1 MSGPATEAKKVHFPH
16 SLILIACLILVA
28 CLLSYVLPAGVYE
41 KNATTGI
48 FDPATFHYIE
58 NTPVSP
64 LTALLSI
71 QQGIVR
77 SATIISL
84 LLAIG
89 GATAVILSVG
99 AIESLIN
106 YAIKR
111 LEHRSIKILVPG
123 IVVVMSLL
131 GALAGNDSM
140 MAFVAVGVIIAGR
153 LKLDRIIAV
162 ALFYLSYITGQA
174 AGPTTVIALTM
185 QTLAGVPLVSG
196 FGARILIWA
205 LLTTANAIYTTRYAL
220 RISRDPSR
228 SIMGYV
234 EHTTTSE
241 EDIAAVKNARLEF
254 RAIASVVLLFGCFAL
269 YAVGSSQWKWSFEY
283 LVACVLVTSVIIAG
297 LYRMSPNKYA
307 ATLCSGARDMGGV
320 CLILGMAQVVGMTLT
335 NGNIIHTIAHTVANL
350 LAGLDAGIAAI
361 GLFIFNLFFN
371 IMVPS
376 GTTQAAIVLPVTV
389 PMADVMGVTRQ
400 VLALATQL
408 GDGLTNCITP
418 ISSVMIGAITIGGV
432 PYNKWLRYAIPLVCI
447 NTVIAIVCLY
457 ALQAV
462 QWMG

>member
-1 MSGPATEAKKVHFPH
+1 MSNTATESRKASFPH

-28 CLLSYVLPAGVYE
+28 SLLSYILPAGVYE

-48 FDPATFHYIE
+48 FDPATFHYIT

-64 LTALLSI
+64 LAALLSF

-84 LLAIG
+84 LLVIG

-111 LEHRSIKILVPG
+111 LAHRSIKILVPG
-123 IVVVMSLL
+123 ICVVMSLL

-140 MAFVAVGVIIAGR
+140 MAFVAVGVAIAGR
-153 LKLDRIIAV
+153 LKLDRIVAV

-174 AGPTTVIALTM
+174 AGPTTAIALVM
-185 QTLAGVPLVSG
+185 QTLAGVPPVSG
-196 FGARILIWA
+196 AGARVIVWA
-205 LLTTANAIYTTRYAL
+205 LLTAANAIYTTRYAL

-228 SIMGYV
+228 SIMGNV
-234 EHTTTSE
+234 EHSNTSE
-241 EDIAAVKNARLEF
+241 EDSAVIQNARFEF
-254 RAIASVVLLFGCFAL
+254 RAIASVVLLFGCFIL
-269 YAVGSSQWKWSFEY
+269 YAIGSKQWKWSFEY
-283 LVACVLVTSVIIAG
+283 LVTCVLVTSAFIAA
-297 LYRMSPNKYA
+297 LYRLSPNKFA
-307 ATLCSGARDMGGV
+307 STLCAGARDMGGV
-320 CLILGMAQVVGMTLT
+320 CLILGAAQVVGMTLT
-335 NGNIIHTIAHTVANL
+335 NGNIIHTIAHTVAGL
-350 LAGLDAGIAAI
+350 LHGLDAGIAAI
-361 GLFIFNLFFN
+361 GLFIFNLLFN
-371 IMVPS
+371 LMVPS

-389 PMADVMGVTRQ
+389 PMADVMGITRQ
-400 VLALATQL
+400 VLALATQM

-418 ISSVMIGAITIGGV
+418 ISSVMIGSIAIGGV
-432 PYNKWLRYAIPLVCI
+432 AYNKWLRYVLPLVFI
-447 NTVIAIVCLY
+447 NILIAMGALY
-457 ALQAV
+457 LLQMM